1 MEKKLLERKI
11 LKCIWKMSIKDFEKY
26 KYDKCGKNF
35 THNIGLKGHVFHV
48 ENISLNQPV
57 WWFKCVSCGKYI
69 TKSASLMIHI
79 KIIHQGQRNH
89 KCDYCGKFYTQM
101 TNLKIHLWLLC
112 PWWIILIRFIRLA
125 DLVIYFPHETHL

>member
-57 WWFKCVSCGKYI
+57 ESDDSNVFHVENI
-69 TKSASLMIHI
+69 SLN
-79 KIIHQGQRNH
+79 Q
-89 KCDYCGKFYTQM
+89 
-101 TNLKIHLWLLC
+101 
-112 PWWIILIRFIRLA
+112 P
-125 DLVIYFPHETHL
+125 V